1 MYMQFTV
8 DKSTLHFL
16 ICKFMV
22 FKYDSLF
29 CLKGSNTFLE
39 VYGRQF
45 IFFRASSLCHINSV
59 LSFYQGIN
67 QWLLIDNDY
76 YGRERKKEKRKK
88 VQRDEGNLCI
98 NARCNFSVTHTSMP
112 LIYKWFCVHQKEF
125 SDVKDIPT
133 SKTCWSIPKKDHSWS
148 VVQRCRC

>member
-45 IFFRASSLCHINSV
+45 IFFRASSRFHIKSV
-59 LSFYQGIN
+59 LFFFFIMILVNDY
-67 QWLLIDNDY
+67 LLIMIIM
-76 YGRERKKEKRKK
+76 REKERKKERKK

-112 LIYKWFCVHQKEF
+112 FIYK
-125 SDVKDIPT
+125 
-133 SKTCWSIPKKDHSWS
+133 
-148 VVQRCRC
+148 

>member
-45 IFFRASSLCHINSV
+45 IFFRASSRFHIKSV
-59 LSFYQGIN
+59 LFFFFIMILVNDY
-67 QWLLIDNDY
+67 LLIMIIM
-76 YGRERKKEKRKK
+76 REKERKKERKK

-112 LIYKWFCVHQKEF
+112 LIYK
-125 SDVKDIPT
+125 
-133 SKTCWSIPKKDHSWS
+133 
-148 VVQRCRC
+148 